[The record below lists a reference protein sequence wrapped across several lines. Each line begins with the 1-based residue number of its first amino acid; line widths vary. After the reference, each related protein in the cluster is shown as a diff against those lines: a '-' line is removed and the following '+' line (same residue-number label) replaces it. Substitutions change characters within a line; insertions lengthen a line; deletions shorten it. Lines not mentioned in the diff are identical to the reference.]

1 MGRGKE
7 TKQDQDDVTFFVE
20 DEEPEINEWIVSYA
34 DMITLLFALFV
45 LLYTL
50 STPDLQKMSETFASV
65 TKALGG
71 KMDKTLTSKITQ
83 EEAGVLI
90 DQALMRRQLIE
101 TQKKVFAEVKTLQST
116 KGMEGVVTASFE
128 DGIITL
134 RAPGDVVFARGQVEL
149 SAQGKEIIAAFKNFF
164 IQHPDLTINIL
175 GYTDDV
181 APQAG
186 ARFRDNWELSALR
199 AVYVLRELLAMGI
212 EPNRLTATGLA
223 DLKPLVPNNTDE
235 NRAKNRRVE
244 FVLEKRM
251 TGAR

>member
-1 MGRGKE
+1 MAGAKHAE
-7 TKQDQDDVTFFVE
+7 EHDEIVFPVE
-20 DEEPEINEWIVSYA
+20 EEEPEINEWIVSFA

-50 STPDLQKMSETFASV
+50 STPDVKKMSETFASV

-71 KMDKTLTSKITQ
+71 KMDQSLTSKITQ

-101 TQKKVFAEVKTLQST
+101 TQRKVFAEVKTLQST

-134 RAPGDVVFARGQVEL
+134 RAPGDVVFSRGQVEL

-175 GYTDDV
+175 GYTDDI
-181 APQAG
+181 APQSG
-186 ARFRDNWELSALR
+186 VRFKDNWELSALR

-223 DLKPLVPNNTDE
+223 DLKPIVPNNTEE